1 MPFTTIF
8 QPPLLGSRMSGGT
21 GYRAWYSAHA
31 SSTVR
36 LPRPKPFAAAI
47 LREDELDIFV
57 ATRRRSGRGEAAA
70 TRRFVSGENC

>member
-1 MPFTTIF
+1 MPFTAIF

-31 SSTVR
+31 SATVR

-47 LREDELDIFV
+47 LREEELDIF
-57 ATRRRSGRGEAAA
+57 GAAEEKIWEGGGGGDEK
-70 TRRFVSGENC
+70 V